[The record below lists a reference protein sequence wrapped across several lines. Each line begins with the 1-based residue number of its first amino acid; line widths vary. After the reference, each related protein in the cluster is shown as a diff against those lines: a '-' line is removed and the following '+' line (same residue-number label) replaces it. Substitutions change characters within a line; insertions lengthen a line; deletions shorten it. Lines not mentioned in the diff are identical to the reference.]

1 MKRFKDISTFCSALL
16 LAVIVSTGATK
27 LSAQV
32 IINETTLTSGTYT
45 VPYSGQITITLRG
58 GDGGNGSNTAGGEG
72 AAVTATFAVNAG
84 DVIRYVVGEAGNTH
98 NGSSA
103 GGGGSSGVYI
113 NNALVLVA
121 GGGGGGDN
129 SNGAVGLGANTG
141 TAGDD
146 GTGGGPGAAGTNG
159 NGGGA
164 TTTTAAAGGGGGFN
178 SAGGSGDAGGGARSD
193 ATTAVLTELLA
204 IADGGAGNGTGSAG
218 GRGFSGGGGADSNYS
233 GGGGGY
239 SGGGGAGSNGSAG
252 GGGSY
257 IAPSALSSSST
268 PGGDGAG
275 SEADGSI
282 LVNYA
287 PDTDGDGILD
297 SADPDDDNDG
307 ILDTVEGSIDTDG
320 DTVINSLDLDSDN
333 DGISD
338 ILESGAD
345 VASLDPDNNG
355 IIDGPQFT
363 DGDSD
368 GLSDA
373 IESENGADTGTSPL
387 NSDGFGQPDFLDLDT
402 DNDGIPDNV
411 ESQTTSAYSAPAFT
425 NNASNRGVNDNGLF
439 IPVDSDGDGVTDV
452 KDENSDG
459 DSLTDTQEGGSS
471 VSGVSY
477 TDPNGSINDPSSD
490 LPNQHGTSAE
500 VAYRENRLVW
510 SIGGPASADEGTTAT
525 YTINLSGQLGLNQSV
540 SVQPFIADVTTTSAD
555 YTSLN
560 DSVAAAVASYE
571 PNAGQLSW
579 DGSTLTFTADDADA
593 TVMPP
598 LNINIGLVGDTESE
612 SDEEYTVGLSNPAGT
627 SVASSV
633 VSGGSGSVTTTIQN
647 VIPDLTAPV
656 LSSTSVSGNQLVL
669 DYDET
674 LDAGSNPATG
684 DYVLRINAVQATVNA
699 VTISGDKVFISFNP
713 AVAPGDNVELDYAPG
728 SNPVQDASGNAAASF
743 SSQPVNNPA
752 AYNSGFGPDP
762 CPIAN
767 GQDAA
772 WACFDGATGGTSMT
786 AEVGGLVI
794 ATVSAASGSQTTFAP
809 NALQSWASGA
819 FSGDQFNG
827 PQANPGGSSANA
839 TSLDIVIP
847 DNVPSDAIILSFN
860 RLRPDGGNTSY
871 TLEAFDA
878 SNAKV
883 PLNGW
888 ITGQG
893 TDGGV
898 CTNNINLSYT
908 NGGTTIEFQP
918 TVSGL
923 QACASSSTPIWF
935 RITDDNVKRIELRKV
950 TSQPDNIYLGLA
962 LVADFGDAP
971 NSYNTSYSSRTAPP
985 AFHLLNN
992 LAPNTVYLGSAV
1004 DGDGNG
1010 SPGGSSTGDDSES
1023 GGIGSGDDEDG
1034 TTGLTE
1040 INTDETTYSTTLSC
1054 TDGGYVGG
1062 WIDFDQSGTFDL
1074 NEFDSGVC
1082 ASGSVTLNW
1091 FNISGLV
1098 TGTSHARFRI
1108 ASNADE
1114 VANPGGYAK
1123 DGEVEDYSI
1132 QITDP
1137 PTPDLAIDKIV
1148 DSPTPIEGDTVVFT
1162 VSVTNPGNF
1171 EATGIQVTDVLPA
1184 GLTYLSSVA
1193 SQGTYVNGTGIWN
1206 IGSLP
1211 EGASTTVTLSISAI
1225 VNNGTLGTTITNEAE
1240 ITSLNESDP
1249 DLSNN
1254 SASSGITVVPEAS
1267 DIALTKSVD
1276 EDQPIEGETIIFT
1289 ITATNNGP
1297 KNATG
1302 VTIIDQV
1309 PTGLNF
1315 LSATTTTGTYNNS
1328 TGIWD
1333 IGNLANG
1340 AADTLVITVSVDGGT
1355 EGSQI
1360 INAADL
1366 NTIDQNDPVAA
1377 NNTASVTV
1385 DVITPGVP
1393 ANCSEIPNLVFQNA
1407 TLISGTAGQVG
1418 AIYEFQNITSGVDA
1432 EVEILTVNN
1441 ASLVAIDQN
1450 ASGLD
1455 TNFQPQIEA
1464 VDKTL
1469 PEGFIDFEVRFKDAI
1484 SGNPRYLTMTA
1495 SGVDVDGD
1503 NQDTREFVG
1512 FQRLTSFTVESTTN
1526 LSVGSEGIF
1535 TTFES
1540 ATSAVVNGI
1549 DPNDTDNLAYTTYTN
1564 EPQFRIRAGIK
1575 DPTDGATGGAAQRL
1589 FAFSFD
1595 ACIINN
1601 FNNPVSSDIVDISV
1615 IKTVDFVTPN
1625 VGDTVTYTL
1634 DIANEQG
1641 NAVSNIELTD
1651 QLPSGLTF
1659 VSASTTQGS
1668 YNSTSG
1674 IWDIG
1679 GLNGNDTAQM
1689 ILKATVDAGQEGNTI
1704 SNTATFTNYS
1714 GTDGNIS
1721 NNSATVDI
1729 VVFDP
1734 GSGLSCNEPP
1744 LFSFNNHTL
1753 DQGSPLQVNAVYR
1766 FSNVS
1771 SGVDALV
1778 RIVAINNATLDN
1790 VDDNGIANSPANFS
1804 PLFTALS
1811 GGGYIDWEITFV
1823 QTGTNTPIKRN
1834 FALTGLDI
1842 DGFDQGGGQTIRDYL
1857 GFSQNQA
1864 NAVETGT
1871 NLGISSAGPFQLF
1884 ESSVATDGNGTFDT
1898 DHMAYITYFY
1908 TSVLQ
1913 IRTGSFTTGG
1923 YSDDRLVD
1931 IDFTQCRIQDFNNPV
1946 TTTRNADIQVV
1957 KTADE
1962 ANPLENE
1969 TVNFT
1974 ITVTNNGP
1982 ENATELDINESLPAG
1997 LTLVQATPSQGVYN
2011 QLTKL
2016 WTVGTLNSGTS
2027 ATLELETTVNS
2038 GITQDS
2044 LVNTAYVNGFNQF
2057 DPNTAN
2063 DSSTVTLEVSV
2074 QVDGVVFLD
2083 KTGNGITD
2091 GDANFGDATGDQQAV
2106 ENVEVHLF
2114 KDGGDGLADG
2124 NDDHY
2129 ISTDLTDNKG
2139 FYSFQIGDEDTYWI
2153 VVDSKTGGLS
2163 SGTTWAE
2170 QTYAPVGALCTDGTG
2185 GTDTT
2190 SVAGNCFGGR
2200 RGGVSDNIS
2209 STPVASDLA
2218 NAEHIARFSVSG
2230 SGITDLDFGFS
2241 FNVVTDIRDG
2251 DDDTGASRSIQGSL
2265 RQFIT
2270 NANSRT
2276 GANGM
2281 RFVPAVSAN
2290 ETSGGANWWSIT
2302 LTSELPA
2309 ITDALTTIDGTAF
2322 SLTAPLTEVDSNPG
2336 FTGSGG
2342 SVGLDAQGLNSFAL
2356 KELELN
2362 LADAGQNALL
2372 LNSSGSVVIRDIA
2385 VYNGVG
2391 GINVASVSSGTIS
2404 DNLIGLRA
2412 DGTDPGGNLRNSTG
2426 IVLTGSGSVSALIQ
2440 QNYIAYASGDGISSD
2455 NAGAVLTVHKNEVAQ
2470 NGLGSSDGNGIEF
2483 TGTWTI
2489 TQNLIRD
2496 NGSAGSSPVNGGNGI
2511 QVGRTSGLNT
2521 GSTIRNNTIIDNKVT
2536 GINVFNNV
2544 TNTLIEKNI
2553 INGNGTN
2560 YSASPTKLGA
2570 GVKLTFPDVQPQ
2582 QGVKITNNSFANNYG
2597 LAIDIVTSGS
2607 GEADGVL
2614 VNDGTL
2620 ESGSTEPNRGLD
2632 YPVFTLATIDNGVL
2646 HVEGYIGTF
2655 SGKLNSTYTIEVY
2668 KALNDGDSNALIE
2681 EGGALSSP
2689 HGEGNKLIGTIT
2701 TNPDGTF
2708 SQDITIPG
2716 TVSLVLNDRITGLTI
2731 GAANNT
2737 SEFGA
2742 NHRIVPT
2749 GVTING
2755 TVYHDT
2761 NFNSVFEN
2769 GESGIQGVT
2778 IVLYNVAE
2786 NNCRSVIT
2794 NSNGQYEFTNVL
2806 NGEYQVIEAHG
2817 EAVPTP
2823 NVCVPAA
2830 ADPADHVST
2839 NPNVRTVTINNLP
2852 STQNFG
2858 DFEGTKIQGR
2868 IFTDNGIG
2876 GGIAN
2881 DALQNGGETPIS
2893 AATVAAYNASEVLI
2907 RQTVTNG
2914 AGDYTLYLPKS
2925 SMPTGSV
2932 VKVRQTNKVGYMSTG
2947 AKVGSTSGSY
2957 DINTDQITFTTTVGT
2972 TYTGLTF
2979 SDVET
2984 STLLNDGQRL
2994 IAAGSSTLLT
3004 HVFQAKTGGE
3014 VTFTTNTVNDPNNIS
3029 WPVLLYQDLNCNNE
3043 IDSGE
3048 QIINGSTFTVTA
3060 NEFMC
3065 LILKVTAPTG
3075 LPDQSTST
3083 TTVTASFE
3091 LTNSSPLVTQ
3101 TLTRTDLVTIDN
3113 QQGGFSITK
3122 TVDKNQ
3128 ALPGSVLTY
3137 TINYINNGTEPI
3149 SNIKITDTVPNYTT
3163 FSTASFSTPL
3173 PDNLTN
3179 CTITAP
3185 SVGGTGQ
3192 IKWEF
3197 TGTLLPGQSGTVN
3210 FTVTINQ

>member
-1 MKRFKDISTFCSALL
+1 MKRLRDISTFCSALL
-16 LAVIVSTGATK
+16 LTVILSSGTTD

-32 IINETTLTSGTYT
+32 IINETTLTSGIYT

-72 AAVTATFAVNAG
+72 ATVTATFNVNAG
-84 DVIRYVVGEAGNTH
+84 DIIRYVVGEAGNTH

-113 NNALVLVA
+113 NNTLVLVA

-129 SNGAVGLGANTG
+129 SNGAVGLGANSVTDGDAG
-141 TAGDD
+141 T
-146 GTGGGPGAAGTNG
+146 GTGGGFAGTNG

-164 TTTTAAAGGGGGFN
+164 TIVIVAAGGGGGVN
-178 SAGGSGDAGGGARSD
+178 SAGGSGAAGGGARSD
-193 ATTAVLTELLA
+193 ASTSVLTELLA
-204 IADGGAGNGTGSAG
+204 IANGGAGNGSGSAG

-252 GGGSY
+252 GGGSF

-268 PGGDGAG
+268 PGVDGAG

-282 LVNYA
+282 VVTYD
-287 PDTDGDGILD
+287 PDTDSDGILD
-297 SADPDDDNDG
+297 SADLDDDNDG
-307 ILDTVEGSIDTDG
+307 ILDTVEGSVDTDG
-320 DTVINSLDLDSDN
+320 DTVINSIDLDSDN

-345 VASLDPDNNG
+345 VSVLDPDNNG

-363 DGDSD
+363 DGDGD
-368 GLSDA
+368 GLADA
-373 IESENGADTGTSPL
+373 IESVNGADTGTNPI
-387 NSDGFGQPDFLDLDT
+387 NTDGLDQTDFLDLDS
-402 DNDGIPDNV
+402 DNDGIPDNI
-411 ESQTTSAYSAPAFT
+411 ESQSTSSYSAPSFT
-425 NNASNRGVNDNGLF
+425 NNATNSGVNDNGLF
-439 IPVDSDGDGVTDV
+439 IPVDSDGDGVADV
-452 KDENSDG
+452 NDENSDG
-459 DSLTDTQEGGSS
+459 DALTDAQEGGSS
-471 VSGVSY
+471 VTGVSY
-477 TDPNGSINDPSSD
+477 ADPNGSVNNPSSD
-490 LPNQHGTSAE
+490 LPNQYGTTTE
-500 VAYRENRLVW
+500 VAYRENQLVW
-510 SIGGPASADEGTTAT
+510 SINGPSSADEGAT
-525 YTINLSGQLGLNQSV
+525 VIYTINLFGQLGLNQSI
-540 SVQPFIADVTTTSAD
+540 SVQPVITDITTTSAD
-555 YTSLN
+555 YTSFS
-560 DSVAAAVASYE
+560 DSLAAVVASYE
-571 PNAGQLSW
+571 PNPGQLSW
-579 DGSTLTFTADDADA
+579 DGSTLTFTANEADA
-593 TVMPP
+593 TIMSQLTIPV
-598 LNINIGLVGDTESE
+598 GLVGDTLSE
-612 SDEEYTVGLSNPAGT
+612 SNEDFSVSLINPTGGT
-627 SVASSV
+627 GALSV
-633 VSGGSGSVTTTIQN
+633 VSGNNGSVTTTIQN
-647 VIPDLTAPV
+647 VTPDLEPPV
-656 LSSTSVSGNQLVL
+656 LSSSSVSGNQLVL
-669 DYDET
+669 DYNEA
-674 LDAGSNPATG
+674 LDAGSNPGVG
-684 DYVLRINAVQATVNA
+684 DYVLRINAVQVTITA
-699 VTISGDKVFISFNP
+699 VTVSGDKVFISFNP
-713 AVAPGDNVELDYAPG
+713 SVAPGDNVELDYTPG
-728 SNPVQDASGNAAASF
+728 SNPIQDPSGNAASSF
-743 SSQPVNNPA
+743 SNQPVNNPP
-752 AYNSGFGPDP
+752 AYNTGFGPDP
-762 CPIAN
+762 CPIVN

-772 WACFDGATGGTSMT
+772 WACFDGTNGGSSMT

-794 ATVSAASGSQTTFAP
+794 ATVTAAAGSQTTFAP

-827 PQANPGGSSANA
+827 PQANPSGSAADA

-847 DNVPSDAIILSFN
+847 DNVPSDALILSFN
-860 RLRPDGGNTSY
+860 RLRPDGGNTTY
-871 TLEAFDA
+871 TLEAFNA
-878 SNAKV
+878 SNVKI
-883 PLNGW
+883 PINGW

-935 RITDDNVKRIELRKV
+935 RITDENVERIELRKV
-950 TSQPDNIYLGLA
+950 TTQPDNIYLGLA

-971 NSYNTSYSSRTAPP
+971 NTYNTSYSSRTAPP

-992 LAPNTVYLGSAV
+992 LAPNTVYFGAGV

-1010 SPGGSSTGDDSES
+1010 YPGGSSTGDDNENT
-1023 GGIGSGDDEDG
+1023 GIGSGDDEDG
-1034 TTGLTE
+1034 TSGLPE
-1040 INTDETTYSTTLSC
+1040 INTDATTYSATLSC

-1062 WIDFDQSGTFDL
+1062 WVDFDQSGTFDL

-1082 ASGSVTLNW
+1082 TSGSVTLNW

-1114 VANPGGYAK
+1114 VANPGGYAR

-1137 PTPDLAIDKIV
+1137 PTPDLSIDKIV
-1148 DSPTPIEGDTVVFT
+1148 DRPTPIEGDTVVFT

-1184 GLTYLSSVA
+1184 GLTYLNSVA
-1193 SQGTYVNGTGIWN
+1193 SQGSYENGTGIWN
-1206 IGSLP
+1206 IGTLS
-1211 EGASTTVTLSISAI
+1211 EGASTTVTLTISAI
-1225 VNNGTLGTTITNEAE
+1225 VNSGTIGTTITNEAE
-1240 ITSLNESDP
+1240 ITGLNESDP

-1254 SASSGITVVPEAS
+1254 SASSGITVVPESS
-1267 DIALTKSVD
+1267 DIALTKLVD
-1276 EDQPIEGETIIFT
+1276 ENQPIEGQTIQFT

-1297 KNATG
+1297 KDATG
-1302 VTIIDQV
+1302 LTIIDQM

-1315 LSATTTTGTYNNS
+1315 LTATTTNGTYNSS
-1328 TGIWD
+1328 TGNWN
-1333 IGNLANG
+1333 IGNLVSG
-1340 AADTLVITVSVDGGT
+1340 ATDTLVITVSVDGGT

-1360 INAADL
+1360 VNTADL
-1366 NTIDQNDPVAA
+1366 NTIDQNDPDAA

-1385 DVITPGVP
+1385 DVITPGIP

-1407 TLISGTAGQVG
+1407 TLISGSAGQVG
-1418 AIYEFQNITSGVDA
+1418 AIYEFQDITSGVDA
-1432 EVEILTVNN
+1432 EIEILTVNN

-1450 ASGLD
+1450 TSGLNA
-1455 TNFQPQIEA
+1455 NFQPQIEA
-1464 VDKTL
+1464 VDKTQ
-1469 PEGFIDFEVRFKDAI
+1469 PEGFIDFEIRFKDAI
-1484 SGNPRYLTMTA
+1484 SGNPRYLTMAA

-1503 NQDTREFVG
+1503 NQDSREFVG

-1535 TTFES
+1535 TTFEA

-1549 DPNDTDNLAYTTYTN
+1549 DPNDTDNLTYTTYTN
-1564 EPQFRIRAGIK
+1564 EPKFRIRAGIK

-1615 IKTVDFVTPN
+1615 VKTVDFVTPN
-1625 VGDTVTYTL
+1625 VGDTVSYTL
-1634 DIANEQG
+1634 DVSNEQG

-1659 VSASTTQGS
+1659 VSAATTQGS
-1668 YNSTSG
+1668 YNSGSG
-1674 IWDIG
+1674 IWTIG

-1689 ILKATVDAGQEGNTI
+1689 ILKAQVNAGQEGNTI

-1714 GTDGNIS
+1714 GTDGNNT

-1734 GSGLSCNEPP
+1734 ASGLSCNEPP
-1744 LFSFNNHTL
+1744 LFSFSNHTL
-1753 DQGSPLQVNAVYR
+1753 DQGTPLQANAVYR
-1766 FSNVS
+1766 FTNVA

-1778 RIVAINNATLDN
+1778 KVVTINNASLDN
-1790 VDDNGIANSPANFS
+1790 IDDNSIANSPANFS
-1804 PLFTALS
+1804 PLFTAFS
-1811 GGGYIDWEITFV
+1811 GGGYIDWQISFV
-1823 QTGTNTPIKRN
+1823 ETGTNTPIKRN

-1842 DGFDQGGGQTIRDYL
+1842 DGYNPGGGQTIRDYL

-1864 NAVETGT
+1864 NTVESGT
-1871 NLGISSAGPFQLF
+1871 NLSISSAGPYQLF
-1884 ESSVATDGNGTFDT
+1884 ESSIATDGNGTFDT

-1946 TTTRNADIQVV
+1946 TTTRDADIQVV
-1957 KTADE
+1957 KTADQT
-1962 ANPLENE
+1962 NPLENE

-2011 QLTKL
+2011 QLNKL
-2016 WTVGTLNSGTS
+2016 WTVGTLNSGAS

-2044 LVNTAYVNGFNQF
+2044 LINTSFVNGFNQF

-2063 DSSTVTLEVSV
+2063 DSSSVTLKVSV

-2091 GDANFGDATGDQQAV
+2091 GDTNFGDATGDQQAI

-2124 NDDHY
+2124 NDDVY

-2139 FYSFQIGDEDTYWI
+2139 FYSFQIGDADTYWV

-2163 SGTTWAE
+2163 DGTTWAE
-2170 QTYAPVGALCTDGTG
+2170 QTYAPAGALCTNGAG
-2185 GTDTT
+2185 GSDTT

-2209 STPVASDLA
+2209 STPAASDLA
-2218 NAEHIARFSVSG
+2218 NSEHLAKFSVSG

-2241 FNVVTDIRDG
+2241 FNVVTDTRDG

-2265 RQFIT
+2265 RQFIA

-2302 LTSELPA
+2302 LSSELPA
-2309 ITDALTTIDGTAF
+2309 VTDPLTTIDGTAY
-2322 SLTAPLTEVDSNPG
+2322 SLTAPLTEIDSNPG
-2336 FTGSGG
+2336 FTGTGA
-2342 SVGLDAQGLNSFAL
+2342 SVGLDALALNSFAL
-2356 KELELN
+2356 KELEIN
-2362 LADAGQNALL
+2362 LADVGQDALL
-2372 LNSSGSVVIRDIA
+2372 INSSGSVVIRDIA
-2385 VYNGVG
+2385 VYNGAG
-2391 GINVASVSSGTIS
+2391 GIHVGSVSNGTIS
-2404 DNLIGLRA
+2404 NNLIGLRA
-2412 DGTDPGGNLRNSTG
+2412 DGTDPGGALRNSIG
-2426 IVLTGSGSVSALIQ
+2426 ILLTGNGSVNALVQ

-2455 NAGAVLTVHKNEVAQ
+2455 NSNAELTIYRNEVAQ
-2470 NGLGSSDGNGIEF
+2470 NGLSSSNGNGIEF
-2483 TGTWTI
+2483 TGTWTV
-2489 TQNLIRD
+2489 TQNLIRNNG
-2496 NGSAGSSPVNGGNGI
+2496 NGSSSPVNGGSGI
-2511 QVGRTSGLNT
+2511 QIGLVSGLST
-2521 GSTIRNNTIIDNKVT
+2521 GSTIQNNTIIDNKVS
-2536 GINVFNNV
+2536 GINVFNQV
-2544 TNTLIEKNI
+2544 YNTLIEKNV

-2560 YSASPTKLGA
+2560 YSTSSTKLGA
-2570 GVKLTFPDVQPQ
+2570 GVKLAFPDIQPQ
-2582 QGVKITNNSFANNYG
+2582 QGVKITNNSFTNNYG
-2597 LAIDIVTSGS
+2597 LAIDIVTSAS

-2620 ESGSTEPNRGLD
+2620 ESSSTEPNRGLD

-2655 SGKLNSTYTIEVY
+2655 SSKLNGTYTIEVY
-2668 KALNDGDSNALIE
+2668 KALNDGDSDALVE
-2681 EGGALSSP
+2681 EGGQLISP

-2708 SQDITIPG
+2708 SQDMSIPG
-2716 TVSLVLNDRITGLTI
+2716 TVSLALNDRITAI
-2731 GAANNT
+2731 SISSVNNT

-2749 GVTING
+2749 GVVING

-2761 NFNSVFEN
+2761 NSNSVFEN
-2769 GESGIQGVT
+2769 GEAGIQGVT

-2786 NNCRSVIT
+2786 NNCKSVMT
-2794 NSNGQYEFTNVL
+2794 NSLGQYEFTNVL
-2806 NGEYQVIEAHG
+2806 NGEYQVIEAYG

-2823 NVCVPAA
+2823 NVCVPGA
-2830 ADPADHVST
+2830 ADPVDYVST
-2839 NPNVRTVTINNLP
+2839 NPNVRTVMINNLP

-2858 DFEGTKIQGR
+2858 DFEGTKIQGKV
-2868 IFTDNGIG
+2868 FKDNGQS

-2881 DALQNGGETPIS
+2881 DALQTGGETPIPS
-2893 AATVAAYNASEVLI
+2893 VTVAAYNASDVLVS
-2907 RQTVTNG
+2907 QTITNG
-2914 AGDYTLYLPKS
+2914 AGDFTLYLSKNT
-2925 SMPTGSV
+2925 MPTGSS
-2932 VKVRQTNKVGYMSTG
+2932 VKVRQTNKVGYISTG
-2947 AKVGSTSGSY
+2947 AKVGNTLGSY
-2957 DINTDQITFTTTVGT
+2957 DINNDQITFTTTVGT
-2972 TYTGLTF
+2972 SYDGLRYA
-2979 SDVET
+2979 DVES

-3029 WPVLLYQDLNCNNE
+3029 WPVVLYQDLNCNNE

-3048 QIINGSTFTVTA
+3048 PVIDGSSLTVSE
-3060 NEFMC
+3060 NQFMC

-3083 TTVTASFE
+3083 TTVTATFE
-3091 LTNSSPLVTQ
+3091 LTNSTPLVTQ
-3101 TLTRTDLVTIDN
+3101 VLTRTDLVTIDN

-3122 TVDKNQ
+3122 SVDKNQ

-3137 TINYINNGTEPI
+3137 TINYTNNGTEPI
-3149 SNIKITDTVPNYTT
+3149 SNIKIIDTVPTYTT
-3163 FSTASFSTPL
+3163 FATASFSTPL

-3197 TGTLLPGQSGTVN
+3197 SGTLLPGQSGTVN